1 MKKSYVSLLF
11 SLFLLLLLP
20 QQIKTA
26 ITISASLETD
36 ENIAVLSKTQWEKM
50 GDSDV
55 LIPENRWL
63 FLDNN
68 KQVRERKAQ
77 MLVNA
82 SIENVA
88 GLIRNYRR
96 VPQWMNGVDETQL
109 LKRHDKNFWV
119 IFMIFKLPWPLRNKY
134 LITEVREE
142 QHPFL
147 PMKIF
152 KTTSSNQY
160 TPPYECS
167 VNDFGHYESVWK
179 VYAID
184 SQLTYVSFS
193 AYSTADPQFPRWLQD
208 PIINRSFI
216 KSMEGFYELLQN

>member
-1 MKKSYVSLLF
+1 MKNSYVFLLF

-26 ITISASLETD
+26 ITIFVSLETD
-36 ENIAVLSKTQWEKM
+36 ENIAILSKTHWEKM
-50 GDSDV
+50 GESDV

-82 SIENVA
+82 SLENVA
-88 GLIRNYRR
+88 GLIRDYRR
-96 VPQWMNGVDETQL
+96 VPQWMNAVDGTQL

-184 SQLTYVSFS
+184 EELTYVSFS

>member
-1 MKKSYVSLLF
+1 MKNSYVFLLF

-26 ITISASLETD
+26 ITIFVSLETD
-36 ENIAVLSKTQWEKM
+36 ENVAILSKTHWEKM
-50 GDSDV
+50 GESDV

-82 SIENVA
+82 SLENVA
-88 GLIRNYRR
+88 GLIRDYRR
-96 VPQWMNGVDETQL
+96 VPQWMNAVDGTQL

-134 LITEVREE
+134 LITEVKED

-193 AYSTADPQFPRWLQD
+193 AFSTADPQFPRWLQD

-216 KSMEGFYELLQN
+216 KSMEGFYEILQN